1 MRSTCSRAM
10 YLLGN
15 LPRNLTDIVCA
26 SGKRG
31 IETKIGNFV
40 MFEVLGYGVEDSD
53 PKNISYIT
61 YRM

>member
-1 MRSTCSRAM
+1 M

-40 MFEVLGYGVEDSD
+40 MFEVLGYGVGDLD